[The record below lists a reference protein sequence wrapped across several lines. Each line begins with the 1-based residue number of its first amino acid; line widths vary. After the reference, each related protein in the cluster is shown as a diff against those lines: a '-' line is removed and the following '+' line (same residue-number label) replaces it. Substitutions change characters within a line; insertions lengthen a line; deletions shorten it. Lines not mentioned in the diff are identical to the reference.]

1 MQPRWTDA
9 VYKAA
14 NDAMPEAVVISD
26 TGGIIRVWNP
36 GSQKL
41 FGFAAEEALGA
52 PLSILIPERFRATHD
67 AGFAKAVATGHLRVA
82 GRVLATRSN
91 HKDESRKLYVDFTF
105 SLLVDE
111 AGAVYGVMAVG
122 RDATEKFLAARA
134 NQPAAC
140 RARSAS
146 GKPSCGPDGV
156 CGASCHQSLS
166 FMSARREGLSG

>member
-14 NDAMPEAVVISD
+14 IDAMPEAVVISD

-82 GRVLATRSN
+82 GRVLTTRSN
-91 HKDESRKLYVDFTF
+91 HKDASRKLYVDFSF
-105 SLLVDE
+105 SLLRDD
-111 AGAVYGVMAVG
+111 AGVYGVMSVG
-122 RDATEKFLAARA
+122 RDATERFLAARA
-134 NQPAAC
+134 AANTLIPR
-140 RARSAS
+140 RAATA
-146 GKPSCGPDGV
+146 GGY
-156 CGASCHQSLS
+156 
-166 FMSARREGLSG
+166 